1 MKVGRFEDE
10 GWKELTTER
19 NRYFQ
24 SRLQRAALALD
35 ISLTRSRLEIAVPV
49 FFASC
54 EPPNSGIYKSHG

>member
-10 GWKELTTER
+10 GWKKLTTER

-49 FFASC
+49 FFLRLADRSNSIY
-54 EPPNSGIYKSHG
+54 PN